1 MSDPTPTRQ
10 ETVEAAIAAAKEK
23 YGPENWNQMYAVYL
37 EEACISLAMLVDG
50 GATTE
55 A

>member
-10 ETVEAAIAAAKEK
+10 QTVEASIAACIEK
-23 YGPENWNQMYAVYL
+23 YGPENWNQLNSLYL
-37 EEACISLAMLVDG
+37 KEMCISLAMLVDG
-50 GATTE
+50 SATTE